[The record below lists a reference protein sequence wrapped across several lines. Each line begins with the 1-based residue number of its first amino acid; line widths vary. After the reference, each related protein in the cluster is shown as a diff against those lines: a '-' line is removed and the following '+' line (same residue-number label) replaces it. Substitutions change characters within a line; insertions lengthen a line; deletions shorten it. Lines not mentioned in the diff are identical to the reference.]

1 MDYKNFISRIFISL
15 VFISI
20 YSICLFINFSLVFY
34 LIITIYFLVIL
45 EIFIYFRKYKLIP
58 ITYILFSFFFM
69 LNINFKEEYLSIFNL
84 FVLLVVTFDI
94 FSYLVG
100 KLYGKKKLIKI
111 SPNKTIEGFF
121 GGLFFSFLTGL
132 LYAYYFELKID
143 ILLIFFIILIQ
154 FTAFIGDI
162 LESSYKRKNDLKDSS
177 EFLPGHGGVFDRFDS
192 FLFSIIFFSI
202 FIKFYP

>member
-34 LIITIYFLVIL
+34 LIITIYLLVIL

-132 LYAYYFELKID
+132 LYAYYFELKIN

-162 LESSYKRKNDLKDSS
+162 LESSYKRKNNLKDSS

>member
-20 YSICLFINFSLVFY
+20 YSICLFVNFSLVFY

-162 LESSYKRKNDLKDSS
+162 LESSYKRKNNLKDSS

>member
-162 LESSYKRKNDLKDSS
+162 LESSYKRKNNLKDSS